1 MTTLMLRRHACCVRW
16 VSTAKVGRLVVTTV
30 MLVRRTPTAIR
41 PQRVWLAW
49 RVSTLVAMPRH
60 VLTAPAVVRTSTG
73 TLRRYA
79 RSVTWVSTRLLV
91 RLCAVSVIRTRWTMT
106 LIHRHRVW
114 RVLLATCRFLV
125 RLSALRVQLVSSIV
139 HLQFQRCA
147 RCVRWV
153 SIRMSRLRARALI
166 VLLVSTRMLLD
177 LGAARTVCLA
187 STRVQRVCG
196 SATSASWV
204 VTLQLAHLSAQCV
217 RLGAVMMTVIRRH
230 HVLLVRQ
237 VSTRVLSGQT
247 AQHVWLVGPIM
258 TAILR
263 ASACNALK
271 VTMLRLV

>member
-1 MTTLMLRRHACCVRW
+1 MRHRVRI
-16 VSTAKVGRLVVTTV
+16 ALE
-30 MLVRRTPTAIR
+30 
-41 PQRVWLAW
+41 
-49 RVSTLVAMPRH
+49 
-60 VLTAPAVVRTSTG
+60 VVRTSTEMRLHRAMCA
-73 TLRRYA
+73 T
-79 RSVTWVSTRLLV
+79 TVSTRDMG
-91 RLCAVSVIRTRWTMT
+91 RLHALSVGRTRWTMT

-114 RVLLATCRFLV
+114 RVLLGTCRFLV
-125 RLSALRVQLVSSIV
+125 RLSALRVQLVSSTV

-166 VLLVSTRMLLD
+166 VLLVSTRMLLV

-187 STRVQRVCG
+187 STRVQRG
-196 SATSASWV
+196 YGNATCASWV

-217 RLGAVMMTVIRRH
+217 RLGAVTRTVTRRH

-247 AQHVWLVGPIM
+247 AQHVWLVGPIL

-263 ASACNALK
+263 RCVLFVAWANTL
-271 VTMLRLV
+271 VLVRLFAHLVLLERTTTTAMRAHRV